1 MYILVDLWF
10 LFPNLCVS
18 QLYVSSIVGSSCG
31 GLNEPEAWKLHV
43 LGLYF
48 YMYFACFCSVK
59 NLKRNTTREKPGKS
73 PRTPQES
80 PGTPVNFFFG
90 LDHSEVQRFF
100 PFSDVCLCEMAME
113 TRETFEALLV
123 GLTQLKHLQK
133 PLVCPKEGK
142 NEPHALKP
150 ACCARQAVWS
160 RKKTLDMCAVFSWK
174 RVKPLK
180 WPNRRVMS
188 LKPLS
193 GSTDSV
199 SESTDSKVYG
209 LRKSSSGSLDSER
222 PDAAVRLESWRT
234 FEKRHKKFSWIFLNL
249 KSKWAFGRLSRA
261 SQMGVGVARFESD
274 QTSLVIWLCR
284 AWMVEV

>member
-160 RKKTLDMCAVFSWK
+160 RKKTLDMCAVFS
-174 RVKPLK
+174 
-180 WPNRRVMS
+180 
-188 LKPLS
+188 
-193 GSTDSV
+193 
-199 SESTDSKVYG
+199 
-209 LRKSSSGSLDSER
+209 
-222 PDAAVRLESWRT
+222 
-234 FEKRHKKFSWIFLNL
+234 
-249 KSKWAFGRLSRA
+249 
-261 SQMGVGVARFESD
+261 
-274 QTSLVIWLCR
+274 
-284 AWMVEV
+284 